1 MFSRQAGQLDRLVDL
16 GMAPEVVQV
25 FREMLCNPDQELAH
39 DGIVRIAASVSSPKT
54 QSLRW
59 AVARH
64 NWDYNPKSSVPP
76 SRGGK
81 TSIVVCKECDSHLG
95 NNTAGKDEITIYL
108 PVPPGHDPN
117 VTKNHVIS
125 FAVAS
130 DGTFVALGYE
140 DSRIG
145 AALLDIDGTQR
156 RKGWAV
162 MDGTLNGKI
171 YGGSAIDL
179 RNRFPRQWNTSSQNK
194 TTGGAAT
201 DSVTV
206 GSHAGSAVDSAVA
219 IATHGAGNTGNTT
232 IDEAVPH
239 LHILD
244 NTSVVTSAASGTP
257 MNFVSGDIS
266 GLPQDDLA
274 HSAHNHT
281 TPALSHSVTGSS
293 ALSHSAV
300 SVDTVPPFTYL
311 AYMERVNNSR
321 RFLGI

>member
-1 MFSRQAGQLDRLVDL
+1 M
-16 GMAPEVVQV
+16 
-25 FREMLCNPDQELAH
+25 
-39 DGIVRIAASVSSPKT
+39 
-54 QSLRW
+54 
-59 AVARH
+59 
-64 NWDYNPKSSVPP
+64 
-76 SRGGK
+76 
-81 TSIVVCKECDSHLG
+81 
-95 NNTAGKDEITIYL
+95 
-108 PVPPGHDPN
+108 
-117 VTKNHVIS
+117 IS
-125 FAVAS
+125 FFEAK
-130 DGTFVALGYE
+130 DGVFVSPGFG

-145 AALLDIDGTQR
+145 TIRQDLNGDTGPKGWGVMNGASNSKENGGTGLDIATTS
-156 RKGWAV
+156 KF
-162 MDGTLNGKI
+162 L
-171 YGGSAIDL
+171 
-179 RNRFPRQWNTSSQNK
+179 RQWPAVGNNLG
-194 TTGGAAT
+194 TGGATT

-206 GSHAGSAVDSAVA
+206 ASHAGSAVDSAVTV
-219 IATHGAGNTGNTT
+219 ATHGAGNTGNTT

>member
-39 DGIVRIAASVSSPKT
+39 DGIVRIAAAVSSPKT

-59 AVARH
+59 AVAQH

-76 SRGGK
+76 SQGGK

-108 PVPPGHDPN
+108 PVPPNHDPN
-117 VTKNHVIS
+117 VTKNHVIA

-145 AALLDIDGTQR
+145 AAMLDIDGTQR

-206 GSHAGSAVDSAVA
+206 ASHAGSAVDSAVA

-232 IDEAVPH
+232 ISEAINH
-239 LHILD
+239 FHTMD
-244 NTSVVTSAASGTP
+244 NSTAIQEGSGTTYNVVISNQTGNP
-257 MNFVSGDIS
+257 VSDMT
-266 GLPQDDLA
+266 L
-274 HSAHNHT
+274 SAHNHT

>member
-16 GMAPEVVQV
+16 GMAPEVVNV
-25 FREMLCNPDQELAH
+25 FREMLCNPNQELIH
-39 DGIVRIAASVSSPKT
+39 DGIVRFAGSVVSPSGSSV
-54 QSLRW
+54 RW
-59 AVARH
+59 AIARH
-64 NWDYNPKSSVPP
+64 NWDYHPKSSLPP
-76 SRGGK
+76 SRGGLMGV
-81 TSIVVCKECDSHLG
+81 VVCQECEDHRGSSPSGDNL
-95 NNTAGKDEITIYL
+95 TVYL
-108 PVPPGHDPN
+108 PVPPNHDPN
-117 VTKNHVIS
+117 VAKNDIIA
-125 FAVAS
+125 FMVAS
-130 DGTFVALGYE
+130 DGTFVAPGYE

-145 AALLDIDGTQR
+145 AAALDVDGTNR

-206 GSHAGSAVDSAVA
+206 GSHAGSAVDSAITVSD
-219 IATHGAGNTGNTT
+219 HSAGNTGNTT
-232 IDEAVPH
+232 ISDASVHTHP
-239 LHILD
+239 LSATTFGSGTGITVTVATAD
-244 NTSVVTSAASGTP
+244 NTGNPIS
-257 MNFVSGDIS
+257 DIT
-266 GLPQDDLA
+266 

-281 TPALSHSVTGSS
+281 TPALSHTISGSS
-293 ALSHSAV
+293 ALSHAAV
-300 SVDTVPPFTYL
+300 TVDTVPPFTYL